1 MQLRLLTLCAVSTIS
16 LFLAAC
22 ESSSDTAKKSADEK
36 VRTSELTETKDS
48 KKAVSDNASK
58 AQSDP
63 AKEQGNAGKSSEDE
77 SKTASDKKK
86 DSPYETIEW
95 LDLMPEDDLDVLL
108 NPPEYIN
115 EIVEGSEDD
124 QISNQV
130 QSAITAASD
139 DRYQQ
144 ALVSTR
150 VVKKMD
156 GALIRIPGFIV
167 PLEFSSE
174 QVTTEFFLVPFFGA
188 CIHAPPPPPNQI
200 IFVSYPKGVKLGSLY
215 TPFWLSGK
223 LKASLVENDMA
234 TAAYTLELEHVTEF
248 TDEDYE

>member
-1 MQLRLLTLCAVSTIS
+1 MRLRLLTLCVLSATS
-16 LFLAAC
+16 LWLVAC
-22 ESSSDTAKKSADEK
+22 EQSADSAKKNAENK
-36 VRTSELTETKDS
+36 KAPSELIETTDVPKSDRAAPKKTEVDS
-48 KKAVSDNASK
+48 KA
-58 AQSDP
+58 
-63 AKEQGNAGKSSEDE
+63 
-77 SKTASDKKK
+77 ASDKKK
-86 DSPYETIEW
+86 DSPYETVEW
-95 LDLMPEDDLDVLL
+95 LDLMPEDDLDTLL

-124 QISNQV
+124 QISNQM
-130 QSAITAASD
+130 QNAIVAASD

-150 VVKKMD
+150 VVKEMD

-200 IFVSYPKGVKLGSLY
+200 IFVSYPKGVQLGSLY
-215 TPFWLSGK
+215 TPYWLSGK

-234 TAAYTLELEHVTEF
+234 TAAYTLELENVTEF